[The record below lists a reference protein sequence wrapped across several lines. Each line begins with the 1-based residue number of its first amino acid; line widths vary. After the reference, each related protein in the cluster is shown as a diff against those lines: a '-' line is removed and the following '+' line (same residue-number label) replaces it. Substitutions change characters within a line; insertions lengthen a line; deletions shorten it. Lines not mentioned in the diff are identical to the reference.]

1 MLKNAFVQ
9 ILELAAI
16 RNAFQLFSQEPLNIV
31 TDSAYAAK
39 VVFCLESSYLKHVNN
54 YLLFTELR
62 TLWTSIN
69 SWKHDFYLLHV
80 HSHSDLPGPMTEGNN
95 ITEWQVWY

>member
-16 RNAFQLFSQEPLNIV
+16 RNAFQLFSQEPLNII

-39 VVFCLESSYLKHVNN
+39 VVFCLESS
-54 YLLFTELR
+54 F
-62 TLWTSIN
+62 
-69 SWKHDFYLLHV
+69 
-80 HSHSDLPGPMTEGNN
+80 
-95 ITEWQVWY
+95 